1 MIRIFWLPVILA
13 ALLICILIV
22 PAGGVDAGIWF
33 RHTQGD
39 REAGYIS
46 DSGLDLC
53 AESDATTAERN
64 MTTHEAHITAA
75 GTEQVSAGSSGKYGK
90 LEKGKVVLVV
100 LDRIGWKDIYEADTP
115 NIDRLMDMGAIGL
128 MTTNTAGSRSC
139 NNLYV
144 TMGAG
149 ARITGSANSPLA
161 FSSRDVYQGQRIT
174 DLYYQISGKALPDGA
189 IANLGIAQVYRNN
202 LNRPYPVMIG
212 ALGTALRQGGYLVAV
227 VGNSDTPDKYRRYL
241 QSMMMDDEGLVPAG
255 DVGES
260 LIAKDGSRPF
270 GIRVDA
276 DAMARAVDRVWDK
289 ADVIAVE
296 WGDTHRAEDYR
307 YNLMDYMLEVHRR
320 KALEDGDAFIGR
332 LLNKLDMGRDLIMII
347 TPLGPLKELQN
358 NNRLTPIIIA
368 GKGVNKGWAIS
379 ASTHRAGV
387 VTNLDVGGT
396 ILNFFG
402 ISPLPG
408 QGGAAI
414 RSVYNDTGIE
424 GILAFNQRLVE
435 IFNQRSFLIRSF
447 VLSLIAVV
455 GTSLFVLFF
464 KNRYLNLIKPC
475 LLFIMLVPHAYLLLP
490 LVHQSVLVGSVLVS
504 LLIALIFTSFI
515 WYIFSDTLDRVL
527 VICVLLVILLSV
539 DQWTGA
545 RLIQGSPLGYDVISG
560 ARFYGIGNEYMGA
573 LVGAACI
580 GGACII
586 EKFAR
591 YGRWVIRGVLPCLAM
606 VLLIL
611 AVPWWGANV
620 GGAVTAFAAFGV
632 LAMLV
637 IRRSVTWQHVAAML
651 AVSVI
656 FIGGVF
662 ILDSFRAVESQSHMG
677 QTVKLVKENGVQ
689 ELFNIAYRKIY
700 MNIRLFRYTIW
711 TRVFLSSLI
720 SMVIL
725 FFRPAGIFKDVR
737 ERYPYLFH
745 GFISGLVGSITAFLV
760 NDSGIVAAATS
771 MIYVG
776 LSFMLVIIHR
786 LQEIIMEKK
795 NAA

>member
-1 MIRIFWLPVILA
+1 
-13 ALLICILIV
+13 
-22 PAGGVDAGIWF
+22 
-33 RHTQGD
+33 
-39 REAGYIS
+39 
-46 DSGLDLC
+46 
-53 AESDATTAERN
+53 
-64 MTTHEAHITAA
+64 
-75 GTEQVSAGSSGKYGK
+75 
-90 LEKGKVVLVV
+90 
-100 LDRIGWKDIYEADTP
+100 
-115 NIDRLMDMGAIGL
+115 
-128 MTTNTAGSRSC
+128 
-139 NNLYV
+139 
-144 TMGAG
+144 
-149 ARITGSANSPLA
+149 
-161 FSSRDVYQGQRIT
+161 
-174 DLYYQISGKALPDGA
+174 
-189 IANLGIAQVYRNN
+189 
-202 LNRPYPVMIG
+202 
-212 ALGTALRQGGYLVAV
+212 
-227 VGNSDTPDKYRRYL
+227 
-241 QSMMMDDEGLVPAG
+241 
-255 DVGES
+255 
-260 LIAKDGSRPF
+260 
-270 GIRVDA
+270 
-276 DAMARAVDRVWDK
+276 
-289 ADVIAVE
+289 
-296 WGDTHRAEDYR
+296 
-307 YNLMDYMLEVHRR
+307 
-320 KALEDGDAFIGR
+320 
-332 LLNKLDMGRDLIMII
+332 
-347 TPLGPLKELQN
+347 
-358 NNRLTPIIIA
+358 
-368 GKGVNKGWAIS
+368 
-379 ASTHRAGV
+379 
-387 VTNLDVGGT
+387 
-396 ILNFFG
+396 
-402 ISPLPG
+402 
-408 QGGAAI
+408 
-414 RSVYNDTGIE
+414 
-424 GILAFNQRLVE
+424 
-435 IFNQRSFLIRSF
+435 
-447 VLSLIAVV
+447 
-455 GTSLFVLFF
+455 
-464 KNRYLNLIKPC
+464 
-475 LLFIMLVPHAYLLLP
+475 
-490 LVHQSVLVGSVLVS
+490 
-504 LLIALIFTSFI
+504 
-515 WYIFSDTLDRVL
+515 
-527 VICVLLVILLSV
+527 
-539 DQWTGA
+539 
-545 RLIQGSPLGYDVISG
+545 LGYDVISG

-725 FFRPAGIFKDVR
+725 FYRPAGIFKDVR

>member
-1 MIRIFWLPVILA
+1 
-13 ALLICILIV
+13 
-22 PAGGVDAGIWF
+22 
-33 RHTQGD
+33 
-39 REAGYIS
+39 
-46 DSGLDLC
+46 
-53 AESDATTAERN
+53 

-725 FFRPAGIFKDVR
+725 FYRPAGIFKDVR